1 MQKIV
6 EVSMQKIQNHTDIT
20 VVVQGPVQSLSD
32 RGQEEGITKKCLNS
46 VRKYLPGAKIILS
59 TWHNQDLTD
68 LSYDELVLCDD
79 PGRNIRQY
87 KQDGSAQYYNN
98 NRQIVSTIEGLKRVT
113 TKYAIKLRS
122 DNHLTSN
129 DFVSLQQQFPAR
141 TEQYK
146 FLQERV
152 VVANAFTRKYA
163 KGHKVAFHLS
173 DFFYFGLT
181 EDLLSLWDLP
191 LIHDFEPSSSNPLSP
206 CYPNYLIDCTQLF
219 WLLALQKFSPS
230 ITLEHLLDSSQGKI
244 TQSECCYANNLIIAS
259 PEDLGLGLGE
269 KFSNGKA
276 RISREK
282 GKCAHLQFTEWQTLY
297 KKYCDA
303 NFKVAVSTKYN
314 LSLLLNRMRY
324 VYPSYLETKMRLL
337 KRLLAK

>member
-1 MQKIV
+1 VSLQKT
-6 EVSMQKIQNHTDIT
+6 KDYTDIT

-59 TWHNQDLTD
+59 TWHDQDLSG
-68 LSYDELVLCDD
+68 LNYDQLILCDD

-87 KQDGSAQYYNN
+87 RKSGSPQYYNN
-98 NRQIVSTIEGLKRVT
+98 NRQIVSTLEGLKHVT

-122 DNHLTSN
+122 DNHLTS
-129 DFVSLQQQFPAR
+129 DHFVSLQRQFPMR
-141 TEQYK
+141 GKEYQ
-146 FLQERV
+146 FLKERV
-152 VVANAFTRKYA
+152 VVTNAFTRKYA

-181 EDLLSLWDLP
+181 EDLLTLWDLP
-191 LIHDFEPSSSNPLSP
+191 LIRDFEPQKNLDFSP

-230 ITLEHLLDSSQGKI
+230 ITLDHLLDNSKKKI
-244 TQSECCYANNLIIAS
+244 KQSEYCYANNLIIAS
-259 PEDLGLGLGE
+259 PRELGLALGE

-282 GKCAHLQFTEWQTLY
+282 GKCSHLQFTEWQALY
-297 KKYCDA
+297 NKYCDSS
-303 NFKVAVSTKYN
+303 FKVEVPIRFK
-314 LSLLLNRMRY
+314 LSLFLNRIRY
-324 VYPSYLETKMRLL
+324 VYPSYLETKFRLL
-337 KRLLAK
+337 KRNLKK

>member
-1 MQKIV
+1 MQKT
-6 EVSMQKIQNHTDIT
+6 KNYADIT
-20 VVVQGPVQSLSD
+20 VVVQGPVQSLAD
-32 RGQEEGITKKCLNS
+32 RGQEEGITKKCLDS

-59 TWHNQDLTD
+59 TWHNQDLSD

-87 KQDGSAQYYNN
+87 KQDGSPQYYNN
-98 NRQIVSTIEGLKRVT
+98 NRQIVSTVEGLKRVT

-122 DNHLTSN
+122 DNHLLSN
-129 DFVSLQQQFPAR
+129 DFVALQQQFPAR
-141 TEQYK
+141 CEEYR

-181 EDLLSLWDLP
+181 TDLLALWDLP
-191 LIHDFEPSSSNPLSP
+191 LIGNFEPTSSHPLSS

-219 WLLALQKFSPS
+219 WLLALQKFSSS
-230 ITLEHLLDSSQGKI
+230 ITLEHLLDNSKEKI
-244 TQSECCYANNLIIAS
+244 AQSECCYANNLVIAS
-259 PEDLGLGLGE
+259 AEELGLGLGE
-269 KFSNGKA
+269 KFSNGKV

-282 GKCAHLQFTEWQTLY
+282 GRCAHLQFSEWQALY
-297 KKYCDA
+297 KHYCDA
-303 NFKVAVSTKYN
+303 SFKVEVSTTYKRT
-314 LSLLLNRMRY
+314 LFLNRLRY
-324 VYPSYLETKMRLL
+324 VYPSYLETKIRLL
-337 KRLLAK
+337 KRKMGS